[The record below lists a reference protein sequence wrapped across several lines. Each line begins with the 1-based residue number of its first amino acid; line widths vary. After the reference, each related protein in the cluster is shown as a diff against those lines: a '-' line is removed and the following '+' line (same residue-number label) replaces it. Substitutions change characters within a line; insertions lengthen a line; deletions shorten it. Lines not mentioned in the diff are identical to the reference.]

1 MYQAA
6 FLFIIF
12 LIFRIITGVFL
23 FGTWRQTKNQNL
35 LLLVIFFFMN
45 AITLLFLVFGNVMLY
60 DINTILTMIIG
71 LIFIDRTFYQDRKS
85 PFKLLLTLT
94 LVLGALTIISYTMYD
109 LSLTNQQAIAF
120 LIHNIFVGA
129 LFVVFGLWSYIAA
142 TGSLKSLSS
151 SDAVEPWVLGRYK
164 LVKFYS
170 ICIILLGSLTPFTP
184 VQGTVNWALSII
196 LFANILRIAGETITW
211 IMPNFLK
218 KYFNRGYTSVDII
231 EELSEEEIMEGMQ

>member
-12 LIFRIITGVFL
+12 LIFRVITGVFL

-94 LVLGALTIISYTMYD
+94 LVLGALTIISYTLYD

-129 LFVVFGLWSYIAA
+129 LFVIFGLWSYIAA

-170 ICIILLGSLTPFTP
+170 ICIILVGSLTAFTP
-184 VQGTVNWALSII
+184 VQGTVNWALSVI
-196 LFANILRIAGETITW
+196 LVANILRIAGETITW

>member
-12 LIFRIITGVFL
+12 LIFRVITGVFL

-129 LFVVFGLWSYIAA
+129 LFVIFGLWSYIAA
-142 TGSLKSLSS
+142 AGSLKSLSS

-170 ICIILLGSLTPFTP
+170 ICIILVGSLTAFTP
-184 VQGTVNWALSII
+184 VQGTVNWALSVI
-196 LFANILRIAGETITW
+196 LVANILRIAGETITW